1 MQSYSIKHCKSGF
14 FVTLIMSILFVLL
27 YPNQYFIFATE
38 EGYIL
43 WAVAFL
49 VIHRNY
55 VEYPGSVKENYFFG
69 VLLFTFKC
77 QEAT

>member
-1 MQSYSIKHCKSGF
+1 
-14 FVTLIMSILFVLL
+14 MSIIFVLL
-27 YPNQYFIFATE
+27 YPNQYFIFVTE
-38 EGYIL
+38 EGYSL
-43 WAVAFL
+43 WAVAFF

-55 VEYPGSVKENYFFG
+55 VEYPGSMKENYFFG